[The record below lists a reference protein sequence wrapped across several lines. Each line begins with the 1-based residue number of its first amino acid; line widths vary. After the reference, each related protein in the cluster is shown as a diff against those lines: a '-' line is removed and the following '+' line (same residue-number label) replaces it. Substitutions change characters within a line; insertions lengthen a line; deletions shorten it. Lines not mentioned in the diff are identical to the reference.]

1 MDENCNIKN
10 FINKKCKNIKKE
22 NNIKSIDEYITEI
35 KNLIINGEMDSLI
48 FDILNDKKD
57 FIIIE
62 DDIVFQ
68 LTSSYN
74 QNNKL
79 NNNLS
84 TLYLGECENI
94 LKSTYNLSNDDSL
107 LIFKIEYHL
116 KELLIPILEYE
127 IFDPNKKQSLN
138 LSFCDKSKIQISL
151 PINIKEEESF
161 IYDPNSD
168 FYNDK
173 CSTYTT
179 INNTDIILNDRRNE
193 YNSKKLALCE
203 INCEYQ
209 GFDKET
215 KKALCECEIKKQID
229 LFSTILDEKDKL
241 IYKFVNID
249 EMINIDL
256 MKCYYI
262 FFKKEGLLY
271 NIGSYIILSIIIFY
285 NISSIIFY
293 IKGYDLLKKEINNI
307 IKYIKNKFNN
317 QNTNSLDNDK
327 IFKTK
332 NLNKNKKRK
341 KSKNNI
347 NKKSNIMINK
357 NDKNKDIKLIKNY
370 PPKKKVKIK
379 KNRNIYIKN
388 INIINTTENSN
399 KSYSKN
405 ELKNLNNF
413 SNLKHEKKLDIS
425 ALNNKNNTNNK
436 NNNNTKQNSVFSYN
450 DFELNNM
457 VYENALKYDNR
468 SYFEYYISL
477 LKTKHLILF
486 TFFLYNDYNSII
498 IKLCLFFFSFSV
510 FYAINAL
517 FFNDSILHEIYEEGG
532 KFNFIF
538 QLPQMIY
545 SSLITYMII
554 SLIKYLSLSEKNI
567 LGLKYSKNINELNI
581 KIPKLYKLLKIKFI
595 SFFIISLLFL
605 ILFWYYLG
613 CFCAVYK
620 NTQIYL
626 LKDTSI
632 SLGISL
638 LYPLGFN
645 LFPGLF
651 RIPALHDNHK
661 NKKFLYKFSKF
672 IALI

>member
-1 MDENCNIKN
+1 
-10 FINKKCKNIKKE
+10 
-22 NNIKSIDEYITEI
+22 
-35 KNLIINGEMDSLI
+35 
-48 FDILNDKKD
+48 
-57 FIIIE
+57 
-62 DDIVFQ
+62 
-68 LTSSYN
+68 
-74 QNNKL
+74 
-79 NNNLS
+79 
-84 TLYLGECENI
+84 
-94 LKSTYNLSNDDSL
+94 
-107 LIFKIEYHL
+107 
-116 KELLIPILEYE
+116 
-127 IFDPNKKQSLN
+127 
-138 LSFCDKSKIQISL
+138 
-151 PINIKEEESF
+151 
-161 IYDPNSD
+161 
-168 FYNDK
+168 
-173 CSTYTT
+173 
-179 INNTDIILNDRRNE
+179 
-193 YNSKKLALCE
+193 
-203 INCEYQ
+203 
-209 GFDKET
+209 
-215 KKALCECEIKKQID
+215 
-229 LFSTILDEKDKL
+229 
-241 IYKFVNID
+241 
-249 EMINIDL
+249 

-271 NIGSYIILSIIIFY
+271 NIGSYIILSIILFY

-317 QNTNSLDNDK
+317 QNTKSLDNDK

-341 KSKNNI
+341 KSKKNI

-545 SSLITYMII
+545 SSLITYMIS

-581 KIPKLYKLLKIKFI
+581 KIQKLYKLLKIKFI

-620 NTQIYL
+620 NTQMYL

-661 NKKFLYKFSKF
+661 NKEFLYKFSKF